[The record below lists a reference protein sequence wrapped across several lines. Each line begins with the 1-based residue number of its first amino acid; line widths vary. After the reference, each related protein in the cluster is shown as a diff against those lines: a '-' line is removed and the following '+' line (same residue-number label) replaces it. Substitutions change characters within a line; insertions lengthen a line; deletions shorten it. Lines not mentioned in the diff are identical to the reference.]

1 MDTDRIA
8 SIEKITAL
16 VKVFTNLNS
25 YESLIDT
32 IKINIDNIAK
42 NDSTGLYLYD
52 EDEKKLKL
60 FYAKGFSAQEKQEAE
75 NSAMDRHPGH
85 VFRTAEILWINDQDT
100 EKNPISIDSKKKSH
114 TRSRIYVP
122 VVSNNKTIG
131 AFGMQSEQPFAYH
144 EKDITLLKLFASLA
158 ADAYDSIKKNILINK
173 QNEENSKLS
182 ILAKN
187 TVNHIIYAD
196 KHGKITWVN
205 KHFEDFTGYKLE
217 DIIGRT
223 PGSFLCGEA
232 TEWEHT
238 NELSLAIKEKKQC
251 NVTITNYKKNGDL
264 YNVSIQLT
272 PTFNLKGEHDGFISI
287 QQDVTE
293 LIKNKIELNNNLI
306 KITESEN
313 AYNHLVNTSTE
324 LILIIDATGILEF
337 VNDTWLKETN
347 FNRDEVIGTN
357 IFNYIHLDDHEHCIS
372 FINNINKEKTKETFV
387 SYSIVGR
394 NGNKIELEGS
404 LVATFK
410 NNELSKI
417 NSFLKNVTILNKL
430 KAENKTRENETENN
444 FKLLKEI
451 SAINISKFENRDSA
465 LKFILEAF
473 AKNIVSSRVSIWTYE
488 NETLACI
495 DIVQSDTL
503 EHSNSNSIS
512 EKDFPIYFKAIK
524 EQIIIHAPDAHS
536 NKYTHEL
543 SNPYLTVLGINSIL
557 DIPIKTNNTLWGVL
571 CIEYIGKEIT
581 WSNENISFAK
591 AFADIIS
598 NVITSFQ
605 LNEKSTKI
613 QSIMSSLNETVWGIT
628 LPTYELEYV
637 SNSVI
642 ELYGYPISE
651 WKKNKN
657 LWSDVIYFEDK
668 ERVLKENEKLFFTGE
683 TFSEY
688 RIITAD
694 NKIKWIYN
702 NTKVI
707 TDQNGSPIL
716 MTRIAGDITE
726 RKKIEN
732 ELKNYKIAIDHS
744 AIVSITD
751 TKGNITYANDQFC
764 KISQYSLEELIGSN
778 HRIIK
783 SDKHSTAFYKNIW
796 ETISKGEI
804 WRGEI
809 INKAKDNSE
818 YHVESTIVPFMK
830 NGKPR
835 EYIAIRYESTEKAK
849 FKYELEKQKLFYENI
864 LNYLPVDI
872 AVFNRNHQYIYLN
885 KEAVKNDELRQWMI
899 GKDDFEYAEFK
910 NIPNDFAIERRTFFN
925 KLLETG
931 NEINWI
937 DKQVS
942 GEELKYKERRFHNV
956 ESSKIIIGYGVDVT
970 NFKIQEEIISASLVE
985 KESLLGEIHHRVK
998 NNLALIDGL
1007 VELKKIYEKN
1017 DSFKSTLSDVQSRI
1031 KTIALVHEELYKN
1044 SDFENI
1050 ELKKYLT
1057 DLTNFHK
1064 TIFYKAN
1071 ESRVEFTLDIGH
1083 ITIDNSKCIT
1093 IGLLINELISNS
1105 LKYAL
1110 INKIVT
1116 VEIEIRDVIDNI
1128 IIDYKDS
1135 GNGLPDKVR
1144 IEKEFGYG
1152 LRLLNTFTRQLK
1164 GEFQFKDEKHF
1175 GIEIIIPKEKHKN
1188 SRLNN
1193 SIRNKTV

>member
-1 MDTDRIA
+1 MDTLSIA
-8 SIEKITAL
+8 AIDKITRL
-16 VKVFTNLNS
+16 IKSFTNLNS

-32 IKINIDNIAK
+32 IKIGIDNIAK
-42 NDSTGLYLYD
+42 SDSTGLYLFD
-52 EDEKKLKL
+52 EDENKLKL
-60 FYAKGFSAQEKQEAE
+60 FYARGFSAQEKEEAE
-75 NSAMDRHPGH
+75 NSAMNRHPGH
-85 VFRTAEILWINDQDT
+85 VFKTGEILWVNDQNI
-100 EKNPISIDSKKKSH
+100 EKNPFSVDSKKNSK

-122 VVSNNKTIG
+122 VITNNKIIG
-131 AFGMQSEQPFAYH
+131 AFGIQSEQPFAYH
-144 EKDITLLKLFASLA
+144 EKDVALLKLFASLA
-158 ADAYDSIKKNILINK
+158 ADAYDSIKKNIIINN

-217 DIIGRT
+217 DIIGRS

-232 TEWEHT
+232 TEREVT
-238 NELSLAIKEKKQC
+238 NELSIAIKEKKQC

-293 LIKNKIELNNNLI
+293 LITNKIELNNHLI
-306 KITESEN
+306 KITQSEN

-324 LILIIDATGILEF
+324 LILSIDATGILEF

-372 FINNINKEKTKETFV
+372 FINNINKEKIKETFV

-417 NSFLKNVTILNKL
+417 NSFLKNVTIINKL

-444 FKLLKEI
+444 FKFLKEI
-451 SAINISKFENRDSA
+451 SAINISKFENSDSA

-473 AKNIVSSRVSIWTYE
+473 AKSIVSSRVSIWNYE
-488 NETLACI
+488 NETLACL
-495 DIVQSDTL
+495 DIIQSDTL

-543 SNPYLTVLGINSIL
+543 SNPYLTVLGINSKL

-598 NVITSFQ
+598 NIITSFQ

-613 QSIMSSLNETVWGIT
+613 QRIMSSLNETVWGIT

-642 ELYGYPISE
+642 ELYGYPINE

-707 TDQNGSPIL
+707 KDQNGIPIL
-716 MTRIAGDITE
+716 MTGIASDISE
-726 RKKIEN
+726 RKKVEN
-732 ELKNYKIAIDHS
+732 ELKNYKIALDHS
-744 AIVSITD
+744 AILSITD

-764 KISQYSLEELIGSN
+764 KISGYAREELIGSN

-783 SDKHSTAFYKNIW
+783 SDKHSTAFYKNLW
-796 ETISKGEI
+796 ETISKGKI

-809 INKAKDNSE
+809 INMAKDGSE
-818 YHVESTIVPFMK
+818 YHVDSTIVPFMK
-830 NGKPR
+830 NGKPS
-835 EYIAIRYESTEKAK
+835 EYVAIRFEITEKK
-849 FKYELEKQKLFYENI
+849 MYQNSVEKQRLFYEDI

-872 AVFNRNHQYIYLN
+872 AVFDKNHKYLFLN
-885 KEAVKNDELRQWMI
+885 KEAIKNDEIREWMI
-899 GKDDFEYAEFK
+899 GKDDFEYAALK
-910 NIPNDFAIERRTFFN
+910 KIPDKFAIERRAFFN
-925 KLLETG
+925 ELLKTG
-931 NEINWI
+931 VEKTWI
-937 DKQVS
+937 DQKTE
-942 GEELKYKERRFHNV
+942 GELMKFKERRFHAFNNNEV
-956 ESSKIIIGYGVDVT
+956 IIGYGVDVT
-970 NFKIQEEIISASLVE
+970 DFKIQERVIQKSLVE
-985 KESLLGEIHHRVK
+985 KESLLGEVHHRVK

-1007 VELKKIYEKN
+1007 IELKKIYEKE
-1017 DSFKSTLSDVQSRI
+1017 DYFKDTLSDIQSRI

-1044 SDFENI
+1044 SDFEKI
-1050 ELKKYLT
+1050 ELKKYVT

-1064 TIFYKAN
+1064 TIFNKPFQAQVHFN
-1071 ESRVEFTLDIGH
+1071 LEIADISM
-1083 ITIDNSKCIT
+1083 DNSKCIT
-1093 IGLLINELISNS
+1093 LGLLINELISNS
-1105 LKYAL
+1105 LKYG
-1110 INKIVT
+1110 IIDQNVT
-1116 VEIEIRDVIDNI
+1116 VGIKIDTVMENI
-1128 IIDYKDS
+1128 LIKYEDS
-1135 GNGLPDKVR
+1135 GNGLPDKVK
-1144 IEKEFGYG
+1144 IDKVYGYG
-1152 LRLLNTFTRQLK
+1152 LRLLNTFTKQLK
-1164 GEFQFKDEKHF
+1164 GEFHFMDTKHF
-1175 GIEIIIPKEKHKN
+1175 AIEINIP
-1188 SRLNN
+1188 
-1193 SIRNKTV
+1193 NKFK

>member
-16 VKVFTNLNS
+16 VKTFTNLNS
-25 YESLIDT
+25 FESLVDN

-42 NDSTGLYLYD
+42 NDSTGLYFYD

-85 VFRTAEILWINDQDT
+85 VFRTAETLWINDQDT

-131 AFGMQSEQPFAYH
+131 AFGIQSEKPYAYT
-144 EKDITLLKLFASLA
+144 EKDLALLKLFASLA
-158 ADAYDSIKKNILINK
+158 ADAYESIKKNILISK
-173 QNEENSKLS
+173 QNEENTKLS
-182 ILAKN
+182 LLAKN
-187 TVNHIIYAD
+187 TTNNVIYAD
-196 KHGKITWVN
+196 KYGKITWVN
-205 KHFEDFTGYKLE
+205 KHFEEFTGYKLE
-217 DIIGRT
+217 DIIGKS

-232 TEWEHT
+232 TEQEITHK
-238 NELSLAIKEKKQC
+238 LSIAIKQKKEC
-251 NVTITNYKKNGDL
+251 NVTITNYKKNGEQF
-264 YNVSIQLT
+264 NISIQVT
-272 PTFNLKGEHDGFISI
+272 PTFNLNGEHDGFVST
-287 QQDVTE
+287 QQDISE
-293 LIKNKIELNNNLI
+293 LVENKILLEKNLI
-306 KITESEN
+306 KVTESEN
-313 AYNHLVNTSTE
+313 AYNTLVNTSTE
-324 LILIIDATGILEF
+324 LILSIDASGKIEF
-337 VNDTWLKETN
+337 VNDTWLRETSYNKE
-347 FNRDEVIGTN
+347 DIIGTN
-357 IFNYIHLDDHEHCIS
+357 IFKYIHLDYQEHCIS
-372 FINNINKEKTKETFV
+372 FINKINTEKIQKTDV
-387 SYSIVGR
+387 SYSIVDK
-394 NGNKIELEGS
+394 NGITIDLEGS
-404 LVATFK
+404 LISTFE

-417 NSFLKNVTILNKL
+417 NSFLKNVTAINTFRKNEEIRVKDTEKHLQILAEISRVDFLKFKSVIDAFKFITESITNFIDSSRIVIWEYKNNALSSFNILNK
-430 KAENKTRENETENN
+430 
-444 FKLLKEI
+444 
-451 SAINISKFENRDSA
+451 INLEQFSERK
-465 LKFILEAF
+465 ILE
-473 AKNIVSSRVSIWTYE
+473 E
-488 NETLACI
+488 
-495 DIVQSDTL
+495 
-503 EHSNSNSIS
+503 
-512 EKDFPIYFKAIK
+512 DFPIFFKAIK
-524 EQIIIHAPDAHS
+524 EQLLINATDVHTNQS
-536 NKYTHEL
+536 TQEL
-543 SNPYLTVLGINSIL
+543 SDTYYDELGINSSL
-557 DIPIKTNNTLWGVL
+557 VIPIKNNGILWGVF
-571 CIEYIGKEIT
+571 CIEHVKKNTT
-581 WSNENISFAK
+581 WTDEAI
-591 AFADIIS
+591 AFARSIGDFFPNIIS
-598 NVITSFQ
+598 SFK
-605 LNEKSTKI
+605 LIEKNLKL
-613 QSIMSSLNETVWGIT
+613 QGIMSSLNETVWGVS
-628 LPTYELEYV
+628 LPNYKLEYV
-637 SNSVI
+637 SNSAT
-642 ELYGYPISE
+642 ELYGYPLID
-651 WKKNKN
+651 WYNNAN

-668 ERVLKENEKLFFTGE
+668 ERVLKSSEQLFITGE
-683 TFSEY
+683 TKLEY

-694 NKIKWIYN
+694 NKLKWISS
-702 NTKVI
+702 NTKI
-707 TDQNGSPIL
+707 IKDENGSPIL
-716 MTRIAGDITE
+716 MTGIAGDITE

-751 TKGNITYANDQFC
+751 TKGNITFANDQFC

-783 SDKHSTAFYKNIW
+783 SDKHSTVFYKNIW

-818 YHVESTIVPFMK
+818 YHVETTIVPFMK

-849 FKYELEKQKLFYENI
+849 FKNELEKQKLFYENI

-970 NFKIQEEIISASLVE
+970 NFKVQEEIISASLVE

-1017 DSFKSTLSDVQSRI
+1017 DAFKNTLSDVQSRI

-1110 INKIVT
+1110 INKVVT
-1116 VEIEIRDVIDNI
+1116 VGIEIRDVIDNI

-1152 LRLLNTFTRQLK
+1152 LRLLNTFTKQLK
-1164 GEFQFKDEKHF
+1164 GEFHFKDEKHF
-1175 GIEIIIPKEKHKN
+1175 GIQIIIPKEKYKN
-1188 SRLNN
+1188 SRFHN

>member
-1 MDTDRIA
+1 MDSNIIT

-16 VKVFTNLNS
+16 VKKFTNLNS
-25 YESLIDT
+25 YEALIDT
-32 IKINIDNIAK
+32 IKINIDNVAK

-60 FYAKGFSAQEKQEAE
+60 FYAKGFSAQEKEEAE

-85 VFRTAEILWINDQDT
+85 VFRTAEILWINDQDL

-131 AFGMQSEQPFAYH
+131 AFGIQSEKPYAYT
-144 EKDITLLKLFASLA
+144 EIDLALLKLFASLA
-158 ADAYDSIKKNILINK
+158 ADAYDSIKKNILISK
-173 QNEENSKLS
+173 QNEENEKLS
-182 ILAKN
+182 VLAKN
-187 TVNHIIYAD
+187 TTNNVIYAD
-196 KHGKITWVN
+196 KYGKITWVN
-205 KHFEDFTGYKLE
+205 KHFEELTGYKLE
-217 DIIGRT
+217 DIIGKS

-232 TEWEHT
+232 TEQEIT
-238 NELSLAIKEKKQC
+238 NKLSSAIKQKQEC
-251 NVTITNYKKNGDL
+251 NVAITNYKKNGEQFKI
-264 YNVSIQLT
+264 SIQIT
-272 PTFNLKGEHDGFISI
+272 PTFNLNGEHDGFVSI
-287 QQDVTE
+287 QQDVSE
-293 LIKNKIELNNNLI
+293 LVKNKIALEKNLI

-313 AYNHLVNTSTE
+313 AYNTLVNTSTE
-324 LILIIDATGILEF
+324 LILSIDASGKIEF
-337 VNDTWLKETN
+337 VNDTWLRETKYNKE
-347 FNRDEVIGTN
+347 DVIGTN
-357 IFNYIHLDDHEHCIS
+357 IFKYIHLDYHEHCIS
-372 FINNINKEKTKETFV
+372 FINKINTEKIRKTDV
-387 SYSIVGR
+387 SYSIVDK
-394 NGNKIELEGS
+394 NGIKIELEGS
-404 LVATFK
+404 LIATFE

-417 NSFLKNVTILNKL
+417 NSFLKNVTAINNLRKNEEIRVKDTEKHLQIL
-430 KAENKTRENETENN
+430 A
-444 FKLLKEI
+444 EI
-451 SAINISKFENRDSA
+451 SRVDFLKFQNIIDAF
-465 LKFILEAF
+465 KFILESIA
-473 AKNIVSSRVSIWTYE
+473 NSIDSSRMVVWEYKNDALSPLNILNKT
-488 NETLACI
+488 N
-495 DIVQSDTL
+495 L
-503 EHSNSNSIS
+503 EQFS
-512 EKDFPIYFKAIK
+512 ERKILEEDFPIFFKAVN
-524 EQIIIHAPDAHS
+524 EQLLINATDVHTNQS
-536 NKYTHEL
+536 TQEL
-543 SNPYLTVLGINSIL
+543 SDTYYDELGINSSL
-557 DIPIKTNNTLWGVL
+557 VIPIKNNGILWGVL
-571 CIEYIGKEIT
+571 CIEHIKKNTTWTDEAIG
-581 WSNENISFAK
+581 FARSIGD
-591 AFADIIS
+591 FFPNIIS
-598 NVITSFQ
+598 SFQ
-605 LNEKSTKI
+605 LIEKNLKL
-613 QSIMSSLNETVWGIT
+613 QGIMSSLNETVWGLS
-628 LPTYELEYV
+628 LPNYKLEYV
-637 SNSVI
+637 SNSAI
-642 ELYGYPISE
+642 ALYGYPLID
-651 WKKNKN
+651 WYNNTN

-668 ERVLKENEKLFFTGE
+668 ERVLKTGE
-683 TFSEY
+683 QLFTAGETKLEY

-694 NKIKWIYN
+694 NKLKWIYS
-702 NTKVI
+702 NTKI
-707 TDQNGSPIL
+707 IKDENGIPIS
-716 MTRIAGDITE
+716 MTGIAADITE
-726 RKKIEN
+726 RKKVEN

-783 SDKHSTAFYKNIW
+783 SHKHSTAFYKNIW

-818 YHVESTIVPFMK
+818 YHVETTIVPFMK
-830 NGKPR
+830 NGKPK

-849 FKYELEKQKLFYENI
+849 FKNELEKQKLFYENI

-872 AVFNRNHQYIYLN
+872 AVFNENHQYIYLN

-910 NIPNDFAIERRTFFN
+910 NISNDFATERRTFFN

-931 NEINWI
+931 NEITWI

-956 ESSKIIIGYGVDVT
+956 ENSKIIIGYGVDVT
-970 NFKIQEEIISASLVE
+970 NFKIQEEIISSSLIE

-1017 DSFKSTLSDVQSRI
+1017 DAFKNTLSDVQSRI

-1116 VEIEIRDVIDNI
+1116 VEIEIRDLIDNI
-1128 IIDYKDS
+1128 IIDYKDL
-1135 GNGLPDKVR
+1135 GNGLPDKVK

-1152 LRLLNTFTRQLK
+1152 LRLLNTFTKQLK
-1164 GEFQFKDEKHF
+1164 GEFHFKDEKHF
-1175 GIEIIIPKEKHKN
+1175 GIQIIIPKEKHKN
-1188 SRLNN
+1188 SRFNN

>member
-1 MDTDRIA
+1 MDSLSIA
-8 SIEKITAL
+8 AIGKITQL
-16 VKVFTNLNS
+16 IKSFTNLNS

-32 IKINIDNIAK
+32 IKIGIDNIAK
-42 NDSTGLYLYD
+42 SDSTGLYLFD
-52 EDEKKLKL
+52 EDENKLKL
-60 FYAKGFSAQEKQEAE
+60 FYAKGFSAQEKEEAE
-75 NSAMDRHPGH
+75 NSAMNRHPGH
-85 VFRTAEILWINDQDT
+85 VFKTGEILWVNDQNI
-100 EKNPISIDSKKKSH
+100 EKNPFSIDSKKNSQ
-114 TRSRIYVP
+114 TRSRAYVP
-122 VVSNNKTIG
+122 VITNNKIIG

-144 EKDITLLKLFASLA
+144 EKDIALLKLFASLA

-238 NELSLAIKEKKQC
+238 NELSIAIKEKKQC

-598 NVITSFQ
+598 NIITSFQ

-707 TDQNGSPIL
+707 TDQNGIPIL
-716 MTRIAGDITE
+716 MTGIASDISE
-726 RKKIEN
+726 RKKVEN
-732 ELKNYKIAIDHS
+732 ELKNYKIALDHS
-744 AIVSITD
+744 AILSITD

-764 KISQYSLEELIGSN
+764 KISGYAREELIGSN

-783 SDKHSTAFYKNIW
+783 SDKHSTAFYKNLW
-796 ETISKGEI
+796 ETISKGKI

-809 INKAKDNSE
+809 INLAKDGSE
-818 YHVESTIVPFMK
+818 YHVDSTIVPFMK
-830 NGKPR
+830 NGKPS
-835 EYIAIRYESTEKAK
+835 EYIAIRFEITEKK
-849 FKYELEKQKLFYENI
+849 MYQNSIEKQRLFYEDI

-872 AVFNRNHQYIYLN
+872 AVFDKNHKYLFLN
-885 KEAVKNDELRQWMI
+885 KEAIKNDETREWMI
-899 GKDDFEYAEFK
+899 GKDDFEYAAFK
-910 NIPNDFAIERRTFFN
+910 KMPDKFAIERRAFFN
-925 KLLETG
+925 ELLETG
-931 NEINWI
+931 VEKTWI
-937 DKQVS
+937 DEKAE
-942 GEELKYKERRFHNV
+942 GELMKFKERRFHAINKNDV
-956 ESSKIIIGYGVDVT
+956 VIGYGVDVT
-970 NFKIQEEIISASLVE
+970 DFKIQEQVIQKSLAE
-985 KESLLGEIHHRVK
+985 KESLLGEVHHRVK

-1007 VELKKIYEKN
+1007 IELKKIYEKE
-1017 DSFKSTLSDVQSRI
+1017 DYFKDTLSDIQSRI

-1044 SDFENI
+1044 SDFEKI
-1050 ELKKYLT
+1050 ELKKYVT

-1064 TIFYKAN
+1064 TIFNKPFQTQVHFNLEIA
-1071 ESRVEFTLDIGH
+1071 DISM
-1083 ITIDNSKCIT
+1083 DNSICIT
-1093 IGLLINELISNS
+1093 LGLLINELISNS
-1105 LKYAL
+1105 LKYG
-1110 INKIVT
+1110 IIDKNVT
-1116 VEIEIRDVIDNI
+1116 VGIKIDTVMENI
-1128 IIDYKDS
+1128 LIKYEDS
-1135 GNGLPDKVR
+1135 GNGLPDKVK
-1144 IEKEFGYG
+1144 IDKVYGYG
-1152 LRLLNTFTRQLK
+1152 LRLLNTFTKQLK
-1164 GEFQFKDEKHF
+1164 GEFHFMDTKHF
-1175 GIEIIIPKEKHKN
+1175 AIEITIPN
-1188 SRLNN
+1188 NLNK
-1193 SIRNKTV
+1193 IL

>member
-1 MDTDRIA
+1 MDSNRIT
-8 SIEKITAL
+8 SIEKITEL
-16 VKVFTNLNS
+16 VKTFTNLNS
-25 YESLIDT
+25 YEALIDT
-32 IKINIDNIAK
+32 IKINIDNVAK

-60 FYAKGFSAQEKQEAE
+60 FYAKGFSAQEKEEAE

-85 VFRTAEILWINDQDT
+85 VFRTAEILWINDQDL
-100 EKNPISIDSKKKSH
+100 EKNPISIDSKKNSH

-122 VVSNNKTIG
+122 VVSNNKIIG
-131 AFGMQSEQPFAYH
+131 AFGIQSEKPYAYT
-144 EKDITLLKLFASLA
+144 EIDLALLKLFASLA
-158 ADAYDSIKKNILINK
+158 ADAYDSIKKNIVINK

-187 TVNHIIYAD
+187 TTNHIIYAD

-205 KHFEDFTGYKLE
+205 KHFENFTGYKLE
-217 DIIGRT
+217 DIIGRS

-232 TEWEHT
+232 TERELT
-238 NELSLAIKEKKQC
+238 NELNIAIKEKKQC

-264 YNVSIQLT
+264 YSVSIQLT
-272 PTFNLKGEHDGFISI
+272 PTFNIQGEHDGFISI

-293 LIKNKIELNNNLI
+293 AIKNKIELDNNLI
-306 KITESEN
+306 RITESEN
-313 AYNHLVNTSTE
+313 AYNHLVNSTTE
-324 LILIIDATGILEF
+324 LILSIDATGILEF

-372 FINNINKEKTKETFV
+372 FINNINKEKIKQTFV
-387 SYSIVGR
+387 SYSIVDR
-394 NGNKIELEGS
+394 NGNKIDLEGT
-404 LVATFK
+404 LLAKFE
-410 NNELSKI
+410 NNELSNI
-417 NSFLKNVTILNKL
+417 NSFLRNVTNLNKL

-451 SAINISKFENRDSA
+451 SAINLSKFDNRDSV
-465 LKFILEAF
+465 LKFMLEVF
-473 AKNIVSSRVSIWTYE
+473 AKNIVSSRVSIWNYA

-495 DIVQSDTL
+495 DIIQSDTL
-503 EHSNSNSIS
+503 EHSNFNSIS

-543 SNPYLTVLGINSIL
+543 SIPYLTVLGINSIL
-557 DIPIKTNNTLWGVL
+557 DIPIKINNTLWGVL
-571 CIEYIGKEIT
+571 CLEYIGKEKT
-581 WSNENISFAK
+581 WSNENISLAK

-598 NVITSFQ
+598 NIITTFQ
-605 LNEKSTKI
+605 LNEKSRKTER
-613 QSIMSSLNETVWGIT
+613 IMSSLNETVWGIS

-668 ERVLKENEKLFFTGE
+668 ERVLKENEKLFFIGE

-702 NTKVI
+702 NTKII
-707 TDQNGSPIL
+707 TDQNGIPVL
-716 MTRIAGDITE
+716 MTGIASDISE

-744 AIVSITD
+744 AILSITD

-764 KISQYSLEELIGSN
+764 KISGYALEELIGSN

-796 ETISKGEI
+796 ETISKGKI

-809 INKAKDNSE
+809 INTAKDGSE
-818 YHVESTIVPFMK
+818 YHVDSTIVPFMK
-830 NGKPR
+830 NGKPS
-835 EYIAIRYESTEKAK
+835 EYIAIRFEITEKK
-849 FKYELEKQKLFYENI
+849 KYQNSVEKQRVFYEDI

-872 AVFNRNHQYIYLN
+872 AVFDKNHKYLFLN
-885 KEAVKNDELRQWMI
+885 KEAIKNDEIREWMI
-899 GKDDFEYAEFK
+899 GKDDFDYATFK
-910 NIPNDFAIERRTFFN
+910 KIPDKFAIERRAFFN
-925 KLLETG
+925 ELLETG
-931 NEINWI
+931 VEKTWI
-937 DKQVS
+937 DEKTV
-942 GEELKYKERRFHNV
+942 GELIKFKERRFHTFNNNEV
-956 ESSKIIIGYGVDVT
+956 IIGYGVDVT
-970 NFKIQEEIISASLVE
+970 EFKIQEKTIQNSLVE
-985 KESLLGEIHHRVK
+985 KESLLGEVHHRVK

-1007 VELKKIYEKN
+1007 IELKKIYEKE
-1017 DSFKSTLSDVQSRI
+1017 DYFKDTLSDIQSRI

-1044 SDFENI
+1044 SNFEKI
-1050 ELKKYLT
+1050 ELKKYIT

-1064 TIFYKAN
+1064 TIFNKPLQSQVYFKL
-1071 ESRVEFTLDIGH
+1071 EIGE
-1083 ITIDNSKCIT
+1083 IVMDNSTCIT
-1093 IGLLINELISNS
+1093 LGLLINELISNS
-1105 LKYAL
+1105 LKYGI
-1110 INKIVT
+1110 INQSVT
-1116 VEIEIRDVIDNI
+1116 VGIKIDAVMENI
-1128 IIDYKDS
+1128 LIKYEDS
-1135 GNGLPDKVR
+1135 GKGLPDKVK
-1144 IEKEFGYG
+1144 IDKVYGYG
-1152 LRLLNTFTRQLK
+1152 LRLLNTFTKQLK
-1164 GEFQFKDEKHF
+1164 GEFHFMDTKHF
-1175 GIEIIIPKEKHKN
+1175 AIEINIPNILNKN
-1188 SRLNN
+1188 
-1193 SIRNKTV
+1193 